1 MRDREEGRAAP
12 RPPPQGQGPDGPPL
26 RGALAP
32 LRPGRLRVGVFEKK
46 ISRRGYP

>member
-1 MRDREEGRAAP
+1 MVSV
-12 RPPPQGQGPDGPPL
+12 PPSAGSPQGCVGSRLPPL